1 MKGRGLVPALAGLL
15 AGCTVNVPRPDALMA
30 GGDEALLSE
39 LRRGR
44 EIYVDKCS
52 GCHSLHPVDAF
63 DDARWKAEVL
73 EMSAAKKIRLAES
86 ERDTLLRYLTTA
98 NGR

>member
-1 MKGRGLVPALAGLL
+1 MKGRGLVLALAGLL
-15 AGCTVNVPRPDALMA
+15 AGCAVYVPRPDALMA

-39 LRRGR
+39 LHRGR
-44 EIYVDKCS
+44 ELYVDKCS

-73 EMSAAKKIRLAES
+73 EMSAAKKIRLTES
-86 ERDTLLRYLTTA
+86 ERDTLLRYLTAA